1 MDMDSRPNEAA
12 GTPVDVRQWAVSL
25 FDTLREQSFDGIG
38 ISRESYGPS
47 ETRGMET
54 LAQAAHAFGLEIATD
69 AAANIIVTLPGQD
82 RNAPAIACG
91 SHIDSVPQGGNFDG
105 AAGVVAGLM
114 ALVRAKQEGPV
125 PPRDIKVF
133 MLRGEESAWFG
144 RAYVGS
150 SAMFGAFDPKD
161 LDLRNRNTDRPLRDY
176 MAEAGADVE
185 RIAAG
190 EKLIAR
196 DELACFFELHIEQGP
211 VMIARKVPVG
221 LVTGIRGNIR
231 HPKVVCKGEAA
242 HAGAVPRWLR
252 HDAVFAMSELVT
264 RLDQHWISLM
274 EQGEDLVLTL
284 GIVGTNPAEHA
295 MSRVPGEIGFSLE
308 FRSQAESTL
317 QFFGEIIEE
326 EMANVGRTRGVSFDL
341 GPAMPTAP
349 AKTDPALVD
358 LLAVQCEK
366 SGIRY
371 ERLPSGAGHDAAV
384 FANAGIPTAMIFVR
398 NDHGSHNPNEAMD
411 FDDFFMGAEVLY
423 KALMNAPEA
432 LP

>member
-1 MDMDSRPNEAA
+1 MTPGPQEHA
-12 GTPVDVRQWAVSL
+12 GTSADIRDWAVSL
-25 FDTLREQSFDGIG
+25 FDQLREQSFDGTG

-47 ETRGMET
+47 ETLGMET
-54 LAQAAHAFGLEIATD
+54 LAEAARAEGLEISTD
-69 AAANIIVTLPGQD
+69 AAANVIVTLPGED
-82 RNAPAIACG
+82 RTAPAIACG
-91 SHIDSVPQGGNFDG
+91 SHVDSVPQGGNFDG

-114 ALVRAKQEGPV
+114 ALVRAKREQPV
-125 PPRDIKVF
+125 PPRDVKVF

-150 SAMFGAFDPKD
+150 SAMFGTFDPND
-161 LDLRNRNTDRPLRDY
+161 LELRNRNTDRTLREY
-176 MAEAGADVE
+176 MAEAGADVD

-190 EKLIAR
+190 DAWIGAG
-196 DELACFFELHIEQGP
+196 DLACFFELHIEQGP
-211 VMIARKVPVG
+211 VMVARKVPVG

-231 HPKVVCKGEAA
+231 RPKVVCKGEAA

-308 FRSQAESTL
+308 YRSQSESTL

-326 EMANVGRTRGVSFDL
+326 EMANVGRSRGVSFEL

-358 LLAVQCEK
+358 LLAVQCEMAD
-366 SGIRY
+366 IRY

-384 FANAGIPTAMIFVR
+384 FANAGIPTAMVFVR
-398 NDHGSHNPNEAMD
+398 NEHGSHNPHEAMD

-423 KALMNAPEA
+423 RALKSAPEA